1 MIPPGRAIKRIAFFV
16 SFRHSDFM
24 LPLEKKFY
32 TPEEYL
38 ALEREAETKSEYFQG
53 EIFAMPGAGLR
64 HNLIIA
70 NLIYRVRLKLEGKPC
85 YVFPSDI
92 RVKVQKNGLYTYP
105 DVTVTCAEPKLEDDR
120 KDTLLNPTV
129 IIEVLSESTEKYD
142 RGKKFRLYRDLE
154 SLQEYVL
161 VSQEQQRV
169 EKFFR
174 DPSGFWK
181 FEDCSPEN
189 PIFRSESVGIELLLG
204 EIYDKT
210 DVPEN

>member
-1 MIPPGRAIKRIAFFV
+1 MIPTGRVIKRIVFFV
-16 SFRHSDFM
+16 SFLHSDFI
-24 LPLEKKFY
+24 LPLEKKFC

-53 EIFAMPGAGLR
+53 EIFAMAGDGLR

-120 KDTLLNPTV
+120 KDTLLNPMV

-142 RGKKFRLYRDLE
+142 RGNKFRLYRDLE
-154 SLQEYVL
+154 SLQEY
-161 VSQEQQRV
+161 EQRV
-169 EKFFR
+169 EKFLR